1 VLTSV
6 VIDAALAQASY
17 TVTVPENT
25 DITVEYREGEGDNW
39 GEWGAF
45 ESGQVIGSKEKIQ
58 YRVLF
63 TSSDIG
69 ATPVLSEVKLSPK
82 EVGVFLLI
90 FR

>member
-39 GEWGAF
+39 GRMGAF

-63 TSSDIG
+63 TSRKRKQFISH
-69 ATPVLSEVKLSPK
+69 LKRWESSCL
-82 EVGVFLLI
+82 F
-90 FR
+90 